1 MACALTSISST
12 GSDKR
17 HLTSMDGI
25 TVLKPMLDAT
35 TMAHGSF
42 LDDEMDTSAAILFS
56 SHHHHVC
63 ANVDESP
70 SSPNDSTAAWDD
82 SKLCISI
89 DHESTPD
96 STSCEAIYDLPSAC
110 LTADRKRKD
119 IDTAKNACAINSPD
133 NAPTEKK
140 PRIHATDAAAP
151 TSVQFTAV
159 HNETTRFVF
168 TAFGST
174 SQTLGVSFPLASSTP
189 FSMSTSTF
197 VSSTSSSSR
206 HGTSSPP
213 TPRIRSC
220 LD

>member
-17 HLTSMDGI
+17 RLTSMDGI
-25 TVLKPMLDAT
+25 TVLKPMLDAA
-35 TMAHGSF
+35 TMAHGPF
-42 LDDEMDTSAAILFS
+42 LDDELDTSAAILFS

-63 ANVDESP
+63 DESP

-89 DHESTPD
+89 DDESTPD

-110 LTADRKRKD
+110 LTADRKRK
-119 IDTAKNACAINSPD
+119 AKNACAINSPD
-133 NAPTEKK
+133 NAPAEKK

-151 TSVQFTAV
+151 TSVQFKAV